1 MIRGSGG
8 TREPCGE
15 LGRGWLGRIL
25 RLRLLH
31 YEEGLKEG
39 LKGGLMRRVLF
50 GSVKNGVSKV
60 RDGGGLGFG
69 WWGEIGQ
76 ASRGMVAET
85 MNGN

>member
-1 MIRGSGG
+1 
-8 TREPCGE
+8 
-15 LGRGWLGRIL
+15 
-25 RLRLLH
+25 
-31 YEEGLKEG
+31 
-39 LKGGLMRRVLF
+39 MRRVLF

-76 ASRGMVAET
+76 ASRGMVEET